1 MYDVLIA
8 DDEEHVRLEIE
19 HLIKDIP
26 WIKKIYFA
34 DNGIEALSIIADK
47 KPKVVFLDIDM
58 PGIDGI
64 KLGQVTL
71 QMNTPPYIIYITAYD
86 QYAIEAFKVNAVA
99 YLLKPIDSI
108 EMKAKLKH
116 LEKIFF
122 EEKRDNLD
130 VRNSSHCRK
139 ITCKIDEKYVFFDQ
153 NDILLAYAKDR
164 KVYLRLI
171 NGTEVYG
178 STLSSLEEKLDKN
191 QFIRC
196 HRNFIVNIFV
206 IEEVSPWFNG
216 TYILKIKEVDD
227 INVIVSRHYIKDFKK
242 KMSLD

>member
-19 HLIKDIP
+19 HLIKDTH
-26 WIKKIYFA
+26 WIRNVYFA
-34 DNGIEALSIIADK
+34 DNGIEALSIITEK

-71 QMNTPPYIIYITAYD
+71 QMSSPPYIIYITAYD
-86 QYAIEAFKVNAVA
+86 QYAIEAFKVNALA

-108 EMKAKLKH
+108 EMKSKLKH

-122 EEKRDNLD
+122 EEKKDKIDGNKS
-130 VRNSSHCRK
+130 VSCRK
-139 ITCKIDEKYVFFDQ
+139 ITCKVDEKYIFFDQ

-164 KVYLRLI
+164 KVYLHLASGREL
-171 NGTEVYG
+171 YG
-178 STLSSLEEKLDKN
+178 GTLSSLEEKLDKN
-191 QFIRC
+191 HFMRC
-196 HRNFIVNIFV
+196 HRNFIVNISV

-216 TYILKIKEVDD
+216 TYILKMKNVDD
-227 INVIVSRHYIKDFKK
+227 INVIVSRNYIKNFKK
-242 KMSLD
+242 RMSLE